1 MTQKIFLF
9 LYFSVQHDTSYRD
22 SPKPTSNAQHMHV
35 TSTPKHL
42 PTRRAPISSPTPTH
56 RARTEILDTAPQ
68 EVLSDTT
75 NASGNYQ
82 SGYSLRLG
90 PRQDDGF
97 FRRPSEKSMPS
108 RPFNKNSPKKNSPKK
123 RTASGSKQKLT
134 GKSKIDYKTRRRSPR
149 NVSFVNAPG
158 DSLCPVER
166 SGGSRHR
173 VLNESVKSIP
183 RGRTPVRRRP
193 QSAVT
198 PEPSPIRQRYNLR
211 RPNTATP
218 KFGRSQ
224 KQVDHSPIKAPEL
237 YHSQF
242 LNSYYANEPEENLEE
257 IRVQRSHFPGR
268 LLDDG
273 NVRTPR
279 RARRVLDT
287 TPKPKSILLT
297 PANRS
302 IKVISVDVLSRKLSI
317 FKSLACL
324 FRFDQSTLTGPS
336 LVFWDVRAR

>member
-1 MTQKIFLF
+1 M
-9 LYFSVQHDTSYRD
+9 
-22 SPKPTSNAQHMHV
+22 

-42 PTRRAPISSPTPTH
+42 PTRTHSISPTH

-68 EVLSDTT
+68 EILSDTT
-75 NASGNYQ
+75 NVSGSYQ
-82 SGYSLRLG
+82 SGYSLKLG
-90 PRQDDGF
+90 PRQDDSF
-97 FRRPSEKSMPS
+97 FRRPVEKSLPGG
-108 RPFNKNSPKKNSPKK
+108 PVNKNSPKKNLPKK
-123 RTASGSKQKLT
+123 RMASGSKQRFG

-149 NVSFVNAPG
+149 NVSFASAPG
-158 DSLCPVER
+158 DPLCPAER
-166 SGGSRHR
+166 SGVSRHR

-183 RGRTPVRRRP
+183 RGRTPVNRRP

-218 KFGRSQ
+218 KFGRSR

-242 LNSYYANEPEENLEE
+242 LNSYYANEPEESLEA
-257 IRVQRSHFPGR
+257 IRVQRTHFPGR

-279 RARRVLDT
+279 RSRRVLDT

-302 IKVISVDVLSRKLSI
+302 VKVSVDVLNR
-317 FKSLACL
+317 
-324 FRFDQSTLTGPS
+324 
-336 LVFWDVRAR
+336 